1 MWKAKAFIRIT
12 LWHDLR
18 RQLHIRPL
26 LLLLWV
32 VLIHANLLSYCLTK
46 AWVTFLLFAQL
57 AIMSTVT

>member
-18 RQLHIRPL
+18 RQLHIRTL
-26 LLLLWV
+26 LLLLWD

-46 AWVTFLLFAQL
+46 VWVTFLLFAQL

>member
-1 MWKAKAFIRIT
+1 MWKAIAFIRIT

-46 AWVTFLLFAQL
+46 VWVTFLLFAQL